1 MSSRNSIKPSM
12 SMQSEKENGPL
23 DLSAIPK
30 NVPSLCI
37 PRVFPNISSERVEA
51 VFNELNIG
59 RIERVDMVVR
69 TGDKGET
76 LKRVFVHLEWND
88 SENARKARER
98 LLCGNDVKVIYED
111 PWFWKVS
118 ANRSTR
124 DLEPRNN
131 LSRGQGPRNDMPRN
145 DMPRNDRSRNDR
157 PRNDRPR
164 PRGPLNMMPK
174 DDLFKTPEKV
184 KMLAPPPLMR
194 TSSVAVERSYSI
206 LAPEQHNLVK
216 EFEQHA
222 PLEEGEEN

>member
-1 MSSRNSIKPSM
+1 MSSIKPSM
-12 SMQSEKENGPL
+12 SMQSEKANGPL

-88 SENARKARER
+88 SENACRARER

-118 ANRSTR
+118 ANRSTN
-124 DLEPRNN
+124 D
-131 LSRGQGPRNDMPRN
+131 SRPRNDMPR
-145 DMPRNDRSRNDR
+145 PRNDR
-157 PRNDRPR
+157 PRNDMPRAMQRPR
-164 PRGPLNMMPK
+164 EPRPMSRGPMPRN
-174 DDLFKTPEKV
+174 DMPGPINDLFKTPERESF
-184 KMLAPPPLMR
+184 PPPPTLMR
-194 TSSVAVERSYSI
+194 RSSSVAVERSYSV
-206 LAPEQHNLVK
+206 LAPEQHNLAK
-216 EFEQHA
+216 EFEQQ
-222 PLEEGEEN
+222 LIEEGEEN

>member
-1 MSSRNSIKPSM
+1 MSSIKPSM
-12 SMQSEKENGPL
+12 SMQSEKANGPL

-88 SENARKARER
+88 SENACRARER

-118 ANRSTR
+118 ANRSTNDSR
-124 DLEPRNN
+124 PRNE
-131 LSRGQGPRNDMPRN
+131 RPRNDMPRA
-145 DMPRNDRSRNDR
+145 MQ
-157 PRNDRPR
+157 R
-164 PRGPLNMMPK
+164 PRGQGPRETRPMSRGPMPGPIK
-174 DDLFKTPEKV
+174 DLFKTPERESFPQ
-184 KMLAPPPLMR
+184 PPTLMR
-194 TSSVAVERSYSI
+194 RSSSVAVERSYSV
-206 LAPEQHNLVK
+206 LAPEQINLAK
-216 EFEQHA
+216 EFEQQ
-222 PLEEGEEN
+222 LIEEGEEN